1 VLPGTFGEEL
11 LLLGGCC
18 VSAAMEDGLASAEE
32 AEDLDLQVE
41 KNKKSIMIGED
52 GLAKKYAGSGV
63 EG

>member
-1 VLPGTFGEEL
+1 M
-11 LLLGGCC
+11 
-18 VSAAMEDGLASAEE
+18 SAAMEDGLASAEE